1 MNCRLQEIIISLI
14 FMLASSL
21 SMGQNVTRHKEYRL
35 YDIVDASFF
44 GQLETIIDKTTTK
57 REACKCVNLSF
68 CYNKYLISS
77 KDTQEIDKAKRFY
90 VFAYFIDPPYPDGLM
105 IRGAKYSY
113 LVRGVNMRTINL
125 FAKSAGKIIRVSY
138 PKPCLTIDK
147 RSTLT
152 IMQYYK
158 GELYHLDR
166 ILYGDLYH
174 NSYIGSSINY

>member
-68 CYNKYLISS
+68 CYNKL
-77 KDTQEIDKAKRFY
+77 KFLK
-90 VFAYFIDPPYPDGLM
+90 
-105 IRGAKYSY
+105 
-113 LVRGVNMRTINL
+113 
-125 FAKSAGKIIRVSY
+125 
-138 PKPCLTIDK
+138 
-147 RSTLT
+147 
-152 IMQYYK
+152 
-158 GELYHLDR
+158 
-166 ILYGDLYH
+166 
-174 NSYIGSSINY
+174 